1 MSFFI
6 RWFMLVALVLG
17 AGGCLPSSEGQSD
30 EQKDPYFQTGKSR
43 EMDRDFKG
51 AIEAFEKAL
60 EANPRSALAHFE
72 LGVLYEQQ
80 ENDYAAA
87 LYHYDRCVKLRPN
100 EHPADNALG
109 RIEICKRELAKS
121 VAQIPSMD
129 KMQRELDRL
138 TLENQQLQKTI
149 DQLKAA
155 ATRAPGPTNPTPPI
169 RAGISNPPP
178 VVRNRTPNPPNPP
191 NRDPLPPS
199 SNLPGHGGITPLPPL
214 RSHKV
219 AAGETLAAIA
229 RQHGVKLTALLAA
242 NPGVNPQ
249 RIKPGQSVN
258 LPP

>member
-1 MSFFI
+1 MSFVF
-6 RWFMLVALVLG
+6 RSLLLVALVLG

-30 EQKDPYFQTGKSR
+30 DQKDPYFQTGKSR

-100 EHPADNALG
+100 EHPADNASG

-121 VAQIPSMD
+121 VAQIPSME

-138 TLENQQLQKTI
+138 TLENQQLRQNLE
-149 DQLKAA
+149 QWKAA
-155 ATRAPGPTNPTPPI
+155 TGRGHAAPDQSA
-169 RAGISNPPP
+169 AGAPHPW
-178 VVRNRTPNPPNPP
+178 RNFQRP
-191 NRDPLPPS
+191 RRHG
-199 SNLPGHGGITPLPPL
+199 GHGSHEQPGRL
-214 RSHKV
+214 RHPAVRGPHPQSRGARHV
-219 AAGETLAAIA
+219 RRHLAALWHQAHRTA
-229 RQHGVKLTALLAA
+229 RCSAA
-242 NPGVNPQ
+242 
-249 RIKPGQSVN
+249 
-258 LPP
+258 PPRTRCLCRR

>member
-1 MSFFI
+1 MSFLLRSFL
-6 RWFMLVALVLG
+6 LVALVLG

-43 EMDRDFKG
+43 AMDRDFKG
-51 AIEAFEKAL
+51 AIESFEKAL

-129 KMQRELDRL
+129 KMQKELDRL
-138 TLENQQLQKTI
+138 TLENQQLRQNLE
-149 DQLKAA
+149 QLKAA
-155 ATRAPGPTNPTPPI
+155 AGRQPGPTITPLP
-169 RAGISNPPP
+169 SNPPP
-178 VVRNRTPNPPNPP
+178 VRIIRGGISNAPTRRDFTPRPN
-191 NRDPLPPS
+191 NT
-199 SNLPGHGGITPLPPL
+199 GGGPITPLPAL
-214 RSHKV
+214 RTHKV
-219 AAGETLAAIA
+219 VERDTFASISRRYGL
-229 RQHGVKLTALLAA
+229 KLSALQAA
-242 NPGVNPQ
+242 NPGVNPS
-249 RIKPGQSVN
+249 RIKVGQTIN
-258 LPP
+258 LPSP